1 MKIGKDGERING
13 RLADEAAT
21 VDFGRRLAAV
31 AIPAC
36 GGRGSC
42 DNRNN
47 QATVIHLHGELGAGK
62 TTLARGILR
71 GCGFNGPVKS
81 PTYTLVEPYELERG
95 RIYHFDLYRLS
106 DPREVEFLGAED
118 YFSGGSLCIFEWARH
133 GGEAIPPA
141 DLEIELRGTGARR
154 EFACLAGSPAGLEMV
169 KKLRQKSD
177 V

>member
-13 RLADEAAT
+13 WLDDEAAT

-31 AIPAC
+31 AIPPRGKR
-36 GGRGSC
+36 GG
-42 DNRNN
+42 

-71 GCGFNGPVKS
+71 GCGFDGPVKS
-81 PTYTLVEPYELERG
+81 PTYTLVEPYELRRG

-106 DPREVEFLGAED
+106 DPGEVEFLGAED
-118 YFSGGSLCIFEWARH
+118 YFSGGSLCIFEWARR

-154 EFACLAGSPAGLEMV
+154 EFECLARSANGLEMV
-169 KKLRQKSD
+169 KKLREKSD